1 MEEKSKIRVNVKTF
15 AYFPI
20 AFLTLSL
27 IIISV
32 FVFSGFGKVTTSMHT
47 TKDVNMDSVA
57 KISEI
62 ATNFERLNN
71 LALNH
76 IVSTNINSMISTN
89 RQIEELENNI
99 KKELEELKDNE
110 YFEKNY
116 KSILSD
122 YEQIELNIR
131 LLMGYSAANKNS
143 EAYTLINDEIN
154 PLFSDIKEKM
164 DISIENIMKATNDSV
179 DDAVAIANR
188 TTLILTILVV
198 ICVIIVVLSFI
209 LLNKRLV
216 SPLLKITNTLVSMV
230 NGLKNNN
237 GDLTIRMNHES
248 NDEIGD
254 MSSSIDELLNVL
266 QDILKKI
273 IIHAEDLDAIVKQV
287 EESTNNASN
296 NVTDLSAVTEELAAT
311 MSEVENST
319 CRIRDN
325 TEAVNNEVENMVS
338 QSDTLLDYTKNMQK
352 SASEMEN
359 DAKKTLSAIDI
370 KVTELLEVLNKS
382 IEESNKVSQVTQLT
396 NDILEI
402 ASKTNLLSLNASIEA
417 ARAGEAGRGF
427 AVVAGEIGSLATNA
441 KDTASNIQRINSVVL
456 NAVQELAENSKKLVK
471 FLDEEILPE
480 FNKFVENSSD
490 YKEKALQIE
499 AIAENFHK
507 QSDMLGNSMNEITT
521 SIGSIATSVEEGA
534 NGFTSTAENIQIL
547 AEEMMQVNNN
557 MNDNSEISKSLK
569 KSTSI
574 FKNY

>member
-534 NGFTSTAENIQIL
+534 NGVTSTAENIQIL

>member
-456 NAVQELAENSKKLVK
+456 NAVQELAENSRKLVK

-534 NGFTSTAENIQIL
+534 NGVTSTAENIQIL

>member
-188 TTLILTILVV
+188 TTLILTVLVV

-534 NGFTSTAENIQIL
+534 NGVTSTAENIQIL

>member
-325 TEAVNNEVENMVS
+325 TEAVNHEVENMVS

-456 NAVQELAENSKKLVK
+456 NAVQELAENSRKLVK

-534 NGFTSTAENIQIL
+534 NGVTSTAENIQIL

>member
-456 NAVQELAENSKKLVK
+456 NAVQELAEDSRKLVK

-534 NGFTSTAENIQIL
+534 NGVTSTAENIQIL